1 MFEVQKEG
9 QCEWNVA
16 KEAGKGDT
24 VLGNLTEQHDIPSSW
39 LLL

>member
-9 QCEWNVA
+9 HCQGNGV
-16 KEAGKGDT
+16 KEERKGET
-24 VLGNLTEQHDIPSSW
+24 EFVNLTEQHDTGSSW